1 MESGVADS
9 RVRFRVASP
18 VVRTLVGIAIIG
30 LPVLGWTDQALATCY
45 GPACTVTGGGSSG
58 GSGSSG
64 SGSGSGNGGNY
75 TPIYP
80 PPEPL
85 CVDQGGYIRPY
96 SINSNLTIN
105 GQTYDD
111 EFVNCSSTGAASQ
124 AAQRDNGSL
133 AVDTQS
139 PNNPNPSGNP
149 SCGALSW
156 WVDANTAYA
165 NHRSNIPGAQYWGA
179 RAGVG
184 MYTPN
189 EPKGHIGPNR
199 FTPTEIATFCQVW
212 FLVPYL
218 NRTTAQSSGYSWHFN
233 VSTDLPP
240 TLPSPQWGSYG
251 LPDLS
256 SKNPGGVQNIYP
268 PYQQDA
274 TVDPQGQVLPP
285 VASPFGPVALTNTPY
300 AMDPQIP
307 TQQLTGTVQ
316 TSAPILIN
324 NGQQV
329 GTVTLTMHYYAVP
342 MGVQI
347 FNPPNTLPP
356 QPLLGGTVLGY
367 NSLCSMPA
375 LSNSAQG
382 FHDAAYDF
390 ENNTMIP
397 NYLDLAPTSSL
408 CEVQFN
414 LPSVTTQNPHN
425 AWPLTAR
432 GKWDVTYTSATF
444 QASFDPSPFR
454 TNTGQVIALP
464 SSSTG
469 TITPG
474 SAKWPSNPSGYYY
487 GLPSTTTV
495 RVAAAESVPI
505 LGGS

>member
-1 MESGVADS
+1 MAGNHIWVRLTS
-9 RVRFRVASP
+9 RELS
-18 VVRTLVGIAIIG
+18 TLLWIAILGI
-30 LPVLGWTDQALATCY
+30 PILGWPSYALAGCTM
-45 GPACTVTGGGSSG
+45 ASCTVSIISPSHKTPTPKPKSPSPT
-58 GSGSSG
+58 
-64 SGSGSGNGGNY
+64 Y

-80 PPEPL
+80 PPEPT

-96 SINSNLTIN
+96 SIQSVTLN

-133 AVDTQS
+133 AVITQS
-139 PNNPNPSGNP
+139 PNNPNPSANP

-199 FTPTEIATFCQVW
+199 FTPIQIATFCQVW

-218 NRTTAQSSGYSWHFN
+218 NPTSGSSNGYSWYFN

-240 TLPSPQWGSYG
+240 NLPAPRWGGYG
-251 LPDLS
+251 LPHLS
-256 SKNPGGVQNIYP
+256 SKNPGGFQNIYP

-274 TVDPQGQVLPP
+274 TVNANGQVQPP
-285 VASPFGPVALTNTPY
+285 SASPFGPVALTNTPY
-300 AMDPQIP
+300 VMDPQIS
-307 TQQLTGTVQ
+307 TQKLTGTVS
-316 TSAPILIN
+316 TSAPIYIN
-324 NGQQV
+324 DGQQV
-329 GTVTLTMHYYAVP
+329 GTVTLQMHYYAVP
-342 MGVQI
+342 SGVQI
-347 FNPPNTLPP
+347 FNPTNTIGS
-356 QPLLGGTVLGY
+356 QPLLSGSVLGY

-375 LSNSAQG
+375 LANSARG
-382 FHDAAYDF
+382 FRSAAYDF
-390 ENNTMIP
+390 ANSTLIP
-397 NYLDLAPTSSL
+397 NYLDLAPTNSL

-414 LPSVTTQNPHN
+414 LPSVSTQAPHN
-425 AWPLTAR
+425 AWPLTAK
-432 GKWDVTYTSATF
+432 GKWDVTYTSATY
-444 QASFDPSPFR
+444 QANF
-454 TNTGQVIALP
+454 VALP
-464 SSSTG
+464 GNISG

-487 GLPSTTTV
+487 GAPSVTTV
-495 RVAAAESVPI
+495 RVAAAESVNN
-505 LGGS
+505 LTQSNG